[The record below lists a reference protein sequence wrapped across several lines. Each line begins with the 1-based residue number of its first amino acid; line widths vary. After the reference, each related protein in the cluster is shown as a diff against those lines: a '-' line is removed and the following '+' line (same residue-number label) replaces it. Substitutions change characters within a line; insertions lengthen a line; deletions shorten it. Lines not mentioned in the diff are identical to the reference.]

1 MSGKILIIVAIA
13 ITAYILVPG
22 FAGIIARFRVKRL
35 AVRLAAGTG
44 DEATIEGVERNTITL
59 AFPDGR
65 ERLSLDPR
73 ETRFFIFDREPGPE
87 KLSWKTVRLIQ
98 SGTRI
103 TYLAGKNG
111 LKRGVCV
118 FHSGN
123 GAIAADA
130 RELLA
135 KGSWIPETGPL
146 PIKAF
151 SVATGIFL
159 EFLMLIEALGQDGAA
174 IVAIAAL
181 VGIFGKALP
190 YLPPAFFSRSPE
202 QKKNRQRGATG
213 FIFIA
218 LGTAL
223 NISVLFLFILNV
235 GIVLP

>member
-22 FAGIIARFRVKRL
+22 LAGIIARFRVKRL
-35 AVRLAAGTG
+35 AVRLAAGSG
-44 DEATIEGVERNTITL
+44 AEATIEGVERNAVIL

-65 ERLSLDPR
+65 ERLSLDSR
-73 ETRFFIFDREPGPE
+73 ETRFFIFDRETGPA
-87 KLSWKTVRLIQ
+87 KLPWKTVRLIQ
-98 SGTRI
+98 ASTQL
-103 TYLAGKNG
+103 TYLAGKNR

-123 GAIAADA
+123 GAVTADA
-130 RELLA
+130 KQLLT
-135 KGSWIPETGPL
+135 KKSWIPETGPL

-151 SVATGIFL
+151 SVAAGIFL
-159 EFLMLIEALGQDGAA
+159 EFLALLDALGQDSAPF
-174 IVAIAAL
+174 VAIAAL

-190 YLPPAFFSRSPE
+190 YLPPGILFTIAGA
-202 QKKNRQRGATG
+202 KKNRQRGATG

-223 NISVLFLFILNV
+223 NIAVLFLFILKV